1 MNLERKVVGDSHPV
15 KLIEPFRVRGVLQL
29 LSCGVQRHVRHLS
42 LSRALLI
49 ALETPAKVRF
59 EVVPDDLHSE
69 LAAQLDEWLAL
80 LDGDVRVIDN
90 DRASRPQGSFD
101 QLRLPSVPI
110 LVVAE
115 QILANVLVA
124 LGEPGVVER
133 ALPRSLQADE
143 DDQLHG
149 EERWL

>member
-1 MNLERKVVGDSHPV
+1 MNLERKVVGDSHAV

-29 LSCGVQRHVRHLS
+29 LSCGVQGYVRHLS
-42 LSRALLI
+42 LSRALSI

-59 EVVPDDLHSE
+59 EVVPDDLRSE

-80 LDGDVRVIDN
+80 LDGDVRVID
-90 DRASRPQGSFD
+90 DHRASRPQGSFD
-101 QLRLPSVPI
+101 QLCLPSVPI

-115 QILANVLVA
+115 QILADVLVA

-133 ALPRSLQADE
+133 ALPRGLQTNE